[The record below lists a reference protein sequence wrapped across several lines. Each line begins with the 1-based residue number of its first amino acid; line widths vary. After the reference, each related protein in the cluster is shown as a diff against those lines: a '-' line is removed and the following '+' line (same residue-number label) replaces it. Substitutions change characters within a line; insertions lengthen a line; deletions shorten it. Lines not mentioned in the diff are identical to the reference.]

1 MKKLVIAIAIGLS
14 TILFADIISDLQAI
28 DKEIQKKNYYGALN
42 KSREMLKKNI
52 NEDDRRAI
60 ESVISDIENR
70 IKSTG
75 KVLTN
80 IGQENIDVTENEEL
94 KASDDGT
101 LLSLPSEKISDASKF
116 TQYKNY
122 EKQVVST
129 GNADAI
135 HSLAMLYIKESLY
148 ESAMN
153 LALRD
158 KTRNV
163 KNIFLAATAARMIG
177 RFDKSIKLYNEVL
190 SKNSNHAKSYLGLAM
205 AYKGKGDFS
214 QAQKYLK
221 MSNEHSQRIQHDL
234 GVLGSL

>member
-1 MKKLVIAIAIGLS
+1 MKKLVIAVFIGLS
-14 TILFADIISDLQAI
+14 TILFADIISDLQSI
-28 DKEIQKKNYYGALN
+28 DKEIQKKNYEGALN
-42 KSREMLKKNI
+42 KSREILKKNI
-52 NEDDRRAI
+52 SEDDKRAI

-70 IKSTG
+70 IKSAS

-80 IGQENIDVTENEEL
+80 IGQESIDVKEDEEL

-116 TQYKNY
+116 SQYKNY
-122 EKQVVST
+122 EKQVIST

-153 LALRD
+153 LALKD

-163 KNIFLAATAARMIG
+163 KNIFLAATTARMIG

-190 SKNSNHAKSYLGLAM
+190 SKTPNHAKSYLGLAM
-205 AYKGKGDFS
+205 AYKGKGDFEK
-214 QAQKYLK
+214 AQKYLK

-234 GVLGSL
+234 GVLGSE